1 MLMCLPQVEGVGFK
15 IDAAVLTAHSEFF
28 SDMLASPHIGLEGE
42 GTDEHPIVVS
52 ATTVE
57 QFANFC
63 RWLTHK

>member
-15 IDAAVLTAHSEFF
+15 IDAAVLTTHSEFF
-28 SDMLASPHIGLEGE
+28 SNMLASLHIGLEGE